1 MGEPGNRETG
11 RASSNGMTFSGS
23 MEEWFALEV
32 AAAGMPA
39 GPVVKSK
46 IRSSDKPYLA
56 TEPDFPYRSAIASA
70 DAHASS
76 RAYPMAE
83 MVWKIAVIIR

>member
-1 MGEPGNRETG
+1 
-11 RASSNGMTFSGS
+11 

-46 IRSSDKPYLA
+46 IRSTDKPYLA
-56 TEPDFPYRSAIASA
+56 KKPDFPFLSASASA
-70 DAHASS
+70 DAQARA